1 MAYKV
6 TDYINFGDSIMI
18 IQDGCIKIISLEDFI
33 KMFALGGFSI
43 CEAWLN
49 CVDGIGSFGEPEPQP
64 DTPPTMQ
71 DLFLNPTNRE
81 NNLLFT
87 ADDFLNKYFDED
99 GDAFGK
105 VIITGG
111 DVSGFK
117 LNGVPIQIGMII
129 LATDLNKITYDS
141 KNQDASFVQDLFFD
155 TYDVNN
161 VKAISI

>member
-49 CVDGIGSFGEPEPQP
+49 CIDGIGTFSPPEESE

-71 DLFLNPTNRE
+71 DLFLNPTNRQ
-81 NNLLFT
+81 NDIVFT
-87 ADDFLNKYFDED
+87 SDDFLNKYFDEQ

-105 VIITGG
+105 IIITGG
-111 DVSGFK
+111 DVSGFE
-117 LNGVPIQIGMII
+117 LDGQPIQLGMVI
-129 LATDLNKITYDS
+129 LASDLSKITYDS
-141 KNQDASFVQDLFFD
+141 KNQDASFIQDLFFD